1 MKLFGPSK
9 LTSALIARKGHAVP
23 SGYGF
28 GSRSQ
33 PAPASVGANSGS
45 ESCSQPQS
53 PATAGAE
60 APVAEGAVNKAPRR
74 RTVAVFGAAERS
86 RVSLRLDDERH
97 LRLKLTASHMQTT
110 LQDILTQALDTYL
123 DQISP
128 EVIRD
133 NCLCLGSDDPPK
145 K

>member
-23 SGYGF
+23 SGF
-28 GSRSQ
+28 GL
-33 PAPASVGANSGS
+33 PAPSRKPGESVI
-45 ESCSQPQS
+45 PDR
-53 PATAGAE
+53 
-60 APVAEGAVNKAPRR
+60 APRNGSLG
-74 RTVAVFGAAERS
+74 VFRGADPAKESARAAERA

-97 LRLKLTASHMQTT
+97 LRLRLTASHMQMT

-123 DQISP
+123 DQVSP

-133 NCLCLGSDDPPK
+133 NCLCLGSESPPPTK
-145 K
+145 